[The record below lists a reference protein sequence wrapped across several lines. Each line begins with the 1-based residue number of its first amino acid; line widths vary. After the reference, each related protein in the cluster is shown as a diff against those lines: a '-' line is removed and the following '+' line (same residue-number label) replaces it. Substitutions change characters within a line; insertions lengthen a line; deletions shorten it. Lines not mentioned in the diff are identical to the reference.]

1 MSKLIRKI
9 SVGKDYKE
17 NAMHYAVGQEVYGG
31 HTICDIIEEKDKYS
45 IYIRKK
51 KAEKATKITNE
62 ELNQVQSVINDINR
76 AQLEV
81 GSMESKKH
89 NLLHHVSM
97 LQEQLNKMQV
107 DFEKTYGTADINIQ
121 DGTINHKE
129 DVKTD

>member
-1 MSKLIRKI
+1 MAKRK
-9 SVGKDYKE
+9 
-17 NAMHYAVGQEVYGG
+17 
-31 HTICDIIEEKDKYS
+31 T
-45 IYIRKK
+45 KK
-51 KAEKATKITNE
+51 VEKATKITNE

-89 NLLHHVSM
+89 NLLHHVSV
-97 LQEQLNKMQV
+97 LQEQLGKMQV

>member
-1 MSKLIRKI
+1 MAKNTTKKI
-9 SVGKDYKE
+9 KE
-17 NAMHYAVGQEVYGG
+17 LKK
-31 HTICDIIEEKDKYS
+31 EKPS
-45 IYIRKK
+45 
-51 KAEKATKITNE
+51 KITNE

-129 DVKTD
+129 NVKTD